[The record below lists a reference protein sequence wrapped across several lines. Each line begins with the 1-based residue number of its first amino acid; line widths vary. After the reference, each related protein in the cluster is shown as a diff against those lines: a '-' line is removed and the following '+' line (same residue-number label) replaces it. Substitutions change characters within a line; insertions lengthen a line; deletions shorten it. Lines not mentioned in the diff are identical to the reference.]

1 MTTTARQ
8 GMAQTVLGL
17 VKPEELGATL
27 THEHLLIDI
36 RVTRDVPTD
45 PDAMAFYDKPVTME
59 TAGYIRYYFAQN
71 ADASILGDIDTA
83 VEEAALFKQHGGG
96 TLVDVTS
103 IGIARDPAGLARIS
117 RESGVNVI
125 MGSSYYVQAAHPPD
139 MGSKSEDEIVDEI
152 VRDVTEGVG
161 DTGVRAGIIGEVGCT
176 WPLEEDERKVL
187 RASARAQRLTG
198 APLLIHPGRNESAP
212 METIQVVAEAGA
224 DLSHTIMAH
233 LDRTVFE
240 KETLTALAESGCYLE
255 WDLFGREQSYY
266 PLNLKAGMPS
276 DAKRMEDIA
285 WTIAQGYGDRVV
297 VAHDIASKD
306 RLIKYG
312 GHGYFYI
319 LGHIVP
325 RMRALGFKE
334 EDIDKILVDNPAAAL
349 TFREARPA

>member
-1 MTTTARQ
+1 MV
-8 GMAQTVLGL
+8 QTVLGPI
-17 VKPEELGATL
+17 KPEELGVTH

-36 RVTRDVPTD
+36 RVTRGVPTE
-45 PDAMAFYDKPVTME
+45 PGEIEFYNRPVTMDMV
-59 TAGYIRYYFAQN
+59 GYIRYHFAQN
-71 ADASILGDIDTA
+71 ADVSILDDIDTA
-83 VEEAALFKQHGGG
+83 VEEATLFKQHGGG

-139 MGSKSEDEIVDEI
+139 MCSKSEDEIVDEI
-152 VRDVTEGVG
+152 VRDVTDGVG

-176 WPLEEDERKVL
+176 WPLGEDERKVL

-198 APLLIHPGRNESAP
+198 APLLIHPGRDETAP
-212 METIQVVAEAGA
+212 MEAIQVVAEAGA

-233 LDRTVFE
+233 LDRTVFK
-240 KETLTALAESGCYLE
+240 KETLTAIAESGCYLE

-276 DAKRMEDIA
+276 DAKRMDDIA
-285 WTIAQGYGDRVV
+285 WTIAHGYGDRVV

-312 GHGYFYI
+312 GHGYFYV

-325 RMRALGFKE
+325 RMRTLGFKE
-334 EDIDKILVDNPAAAL
+334 EDIDKILVGNPAAAL
-349 TFREARPA
+349 TFRDAETA